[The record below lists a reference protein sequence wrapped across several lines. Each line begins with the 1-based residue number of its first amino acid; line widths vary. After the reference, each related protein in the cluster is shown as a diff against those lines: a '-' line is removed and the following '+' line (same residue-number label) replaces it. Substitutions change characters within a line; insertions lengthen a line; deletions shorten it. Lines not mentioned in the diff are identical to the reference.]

1 MAKNMV
7 LTYLIFFRILEKILI
22 DFMEENNL

>member
-7 LTYLIFFRILEKILI
+7 LTYLHVFRILEKILI

>member
-7 LTYLIFFRILEKILI
+7 LTYLIFFRILEKNLI